1 MGCLAKLKSS
11 SWAYPTA
18 VLSLYGFFANC
29 RVAEPFLTPYLI
41 GPHKNISGE
50 VVSMAHTY
58 CYVCRV
64 TLQLAFLK
72 YCIFYQELLSETNCF
87 FVLIDAEICMP

>member
-1 MGCLAKLKSS
+1 MGCLAKLRSS

-41 GPHKNISGE
+41 GPNKNISGE
-50 VVSMAHTY
+50 VVSLAH
-58 CYVCRV
+58 
-64 TLQLAFLK
+64 K
-72 YCIFYQELLSETNCF
+72 YSPVMKIYHGDVDLSMLMRPTALVF
-87 FVLIDAEICMP
+87 